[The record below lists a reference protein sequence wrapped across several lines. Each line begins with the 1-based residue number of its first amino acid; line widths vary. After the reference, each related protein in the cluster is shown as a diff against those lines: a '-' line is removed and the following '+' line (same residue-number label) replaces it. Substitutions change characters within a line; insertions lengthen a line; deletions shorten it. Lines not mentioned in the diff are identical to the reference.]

1 MFGVKKMERVILHA
15 DANSFYAS
23 VECYYHPE
31 YKDRPL
37 AVCGDPEARH
47 GIVLAKNQAAKRFHI
62 QTGEAVWQARQKCP
76 ELVVMPPHFDAYQQ
90 FSGALQSLYG
100 EYTHRVEALGLDE
113 CWLDVSGMSCS
124 VREGQHI
131 ADEIRMRAIRE
142 IGITL
147 SVGVSFNKTFAK
159 LGSDLKKPN
168 GTTVITR
175 RDMPYTVWPLPAS
188 DMLMVGP
195 HTMQKLRAMGVLT
208 IGDLACCDPRVLQRR
223 MGKCGLLLQEL
234 AAGRDIT
241 PVTETAAADEIKSI
255 GNSTTPPFDIVHLD
269 DARQVFY
276 VLAESVSARL
286 RAAGFR
292 AKCISVSAR
301 TTELVTAS
309 HQCTLSR
316 STDMTHEIMDAVMR
330 LFAERFG
337 GHFPYRS
344 VGISTS
350 QLMDSRTPEQVS
362 LFFNEEQRAKRL
374 RLEET
379 IDTLRGHYG
388 KGIVVRGSLM
398 DEKGVQ
404 LRGAEQQEEEN
415 RHEIP
420 GDNKFKGV
428 TSILVHNGARL
439 PSGKGKR

>member
-1 MFGVKKMERVILHA
+1 MERVVLHA

-31 YKDRPL
+31 YRERPL

-62 QTGEAVWQARQKCP
+62 QTGEAVWQAKQKCP
-76 ELVVMPPHFDAYQQ
+76 ELVVLPPHFDAYQQ
-90 FSGALQSLYG
+90 FSDALQKMYG
-100 EYTHRVEALGLDE
+100 EYSERVEALGLDE
-113 CWLDVSGMSCS
+113 CWLDVSNRYCDI
-124 VREGQHI
+124 REGQRL
-131 ADEIRMRAIRE
+131 ADEIRMRSMRE

-168 GTTVITR
+168 GTTVISR
-175 RDMPYTVWPLPAS
+175 QDVAGTVWPLPAS

-195 HTMQKLRAMGVLT
+195 HTMQKLRTMGILT
-208 IGDLACCDPRVLQRR
+208 IGDLAMCDPRILQRR
-223 MGKCGLLLQEL
+223 MGKCGLLLREL

-241 PVTETAAADEIKSI
+241 PVTETVAADEIKSI
-255 GNSTTPPFDIVHLD
+255 GNSTTPPFDIENMD
-269 DARQVFY
+269 DARKVFY
-276 VLAESVSARL
+276 VLAESVGARL
-286 RAAGFR
+286 RAGKFR

-301 TTELVTAS
+301 TTELVTNS
-309 HQCTLSR
+309 HQCMLPR
-316 STDMTHEIMDAVMR
+316 STDLTYELMDAVMR

-337 GHFPYRS
+337 DHFPYRS
-344 VGISTS
+344 VGISAGHLT
-350 QLMDSRTPEQVS
+350 DSRTPEQVS
-362 LFFNEEQRAKRL
+362 LFCDEDRRAKRL
-374 RLEET
+374 QLEET
-379 IDTLRGHYG
+379 IDALREHYG

-415 RHEIP
+415 RNVLP

-439 PSGKGKR
+439 PSGKGRR